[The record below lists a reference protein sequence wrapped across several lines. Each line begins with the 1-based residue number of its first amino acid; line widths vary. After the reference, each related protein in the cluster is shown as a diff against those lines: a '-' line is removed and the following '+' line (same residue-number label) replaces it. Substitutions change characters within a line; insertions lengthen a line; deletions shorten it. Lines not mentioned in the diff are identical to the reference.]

1 MKKGEVGEGCFMLK
15 ADPCGRKQADGKRG
29 SENFLLELYL
39 KELCHKIS
47 QNSDSGNYH
56 KIE

>member
-1 MKKGEVGEGCFMLK
+1 MEENKQMEKEVGKG
-15 ADPCGRKQADGKRG
+15 DRKGS
-29 SENFLLELYL
+29 SENFLLEVYL

-56 KIE
+56 KID